1 MINYYA
7 DFLANCNFIVA
18 ILISTYTCSIYISCI
33 HDHSYTLT
41 YYIYIQTVK
50 SQIAGKHQTMRIQR
64 QIILPISNS
73 SPNKHCSK
81 LVLQ

>member
-1 MINYYA
+1 MISYYA

-18 ILISTYTCSIYISCI
+18 ILISTYTCSIYIYIHKACI
-33 HDHSYTLT
+33 HDHSYTHI
-41 YYIYIQTVK
+41 YYMYIQTVK
-50 SQIAGKHQTMRIQR
+50 SQIAGKHQT

-81 LVLQ
+81 LILQ